1 MDGASLHDAG
11 GEFLSLPNLFSKATP
26 SEEGG
31 RRYVFLEASDESVDH
46 QQEKILQS
54 ALEESTDYFLRHGN
68 IDISHYTLIGLKHNI
83 PNHLEYEI
91 GKPRDVGIG
100 AKGKTFVKAELYQGA
115 NGGTSAQAEKAGMVW
130 NSLTKQKPPMTWYPS
145 VGGSI
150 LDRVPAIDPETQQRI
165 AVVKKVR
172 WCNIG
177 LDRMPVN
184 KTVPEV
190 SLAPI
195 GTFAKSMGGF
205 VCFNKAL
212 AAGYGTNSAEL
223 TGGAALRR
231 QSLAGVPADYEDFKE
246 RLAKHLLK
254 SRDKNLGAHELI
266 DHSVNAMRLDPANA
280 SDWVERFMGD
290 LHTGLNRSTQ
300 HDR

>member
-1 MDGASLHDAG
+1 MDRASPHNADSEFISL
-11 GEFLSLPNLFSKATP
+11 GELFSKATP

-31 RRYVFLEASDESVDH
+31 HRYLYLEASDETVDL

-54 ALEESTDYFLRHGN
+54 ALADSAEYFQRHGN
-68 IDISHYTLIGLKHNI
+68 IDISHYTLIGMKHNI

-91 GKPRDVGIG
+91 GRPREVGLG
-100 AKGKTFVKAELYQGA
+100 NKGKTFVKAELYQGD
-115 NGGTSAQAEKAGMVW
+115 NGGTSAQAKNADMVW
-130 NSLTKQKPPMTWYPS
+130 NSLTKQKPAMTWYPS

-150 LDRVPAIDPETQQRI
+150 LDRVPAVDPETNQRI
-165 AVVKKVR
+165 AVVRKVR

-195 GTFAKSMGGF
+195 GTFAKSFGAF
-205 VCFNKAL
+205 VSFAKAL
-212 AAGYGTNSAEL
+212 TAGYGTDSAQL
-223 TGGAALRR
+223 SQGAALRK
-231 QSLAGVPADYEDFKE
+231 QSLAGVPASYEDFRE

-254 SRDKNLGAHELI
+254 SRDRNLDAHELI
-266 DHSVNAMRLDPANA
+266 DHSVNALRLDPANA
-280 SDWVERFMGD
+280 SDWVERFMCD
-290 LHTGLNRSTQ
+290 LHTGLNRSIST
-300 HDR
+300 